1 MDDIHIQ
8 SGYRNSV
15 TLFIY
20 YGMRAL
26 VLFGTSIFLFRGN
39 WESAAGTVLIF
50 ILMFIPSVLKE
61 RYRLY
66 LPFALDLGIV
76 AFIFFTLF
84 LGEIGQFYDRVPFW
98 DKFLHFQSGILLG
111 AAGYVLVYILN
122 EHQKL
127 KLDLSPA
134 LISVFTVTFS
144 LSIGVAWEILEFAA
158 DSYFSQNIA
167 GHSYFQASNVDTMW
181 DLIAA
186 GGGALIVSVAGY
198 FWMFRHKRLP
208 FTPQLLR
215 IFKKRLKINLKSEGE
230 SS

>member
-8 SGYRNSV
+8 SGYRNRV

-20 YGMRAL
+20 YGMCAL
-26 VLFGTSIFLFRGN
+26 VLLGTGIFLLHGN
-39 WESAAGTVLIF
+39 WESAVGTVLIF
-50 ILMFIPSVLKE
+50 ILMFVPSVLKT

-66 LPFALDLGIV
+66 LPFALDFGIV

-84 LGEIGQFYDRVPFW
+84 LGEIGQFYDRILFW
-98 DKFLHFQSGILLG
+98 DKFLHFQSGLLLG

-134 LISVFTVTFS
+134 LISIFAVTFS
-144 LSIGVAWEILEFAA
+144 LSIGVIWEMFEFAA
-158 DSYFSQNIA
+158 DSYFSQHIA
-167 GHSYFQASNVDTMW
+167 NHPYFQESNIDTMW